1 MVKLI
6 KNSFI
11 LGKARVRVTGL
22 SLESLLNMAA
32 ENGIVL
38 ENVIRTEYACIE
50 ADVLRSD
57 LKKLYRLIPE
67 QSYKTALIG
76 RKGVS
81 FTVSANIR
89 RIALFLGMIL
99 AFSALIAA
107 SQRTWEIRVTGS
119 SRPEQIEQMLR
130 EYGLL
135 DWHSAVA
142 GRIGEAE
149 KMLTSG
155 QEDVLWSSISVKG
168 AVVDVYIKEDKSLKP
183 QEPLSGNI
191 VASKDCI
198 IKNLIVTQ
206 GTAQV
211 KNGQLVSKGQK
222 LIDGSVQF
230 GENIY
235 SVTPQGRALASVWYY
250 DSAEILL
257 EETVAQPTGRTK
269 TVRNLAI
276 FGMNVSLG
284 GQNEFEQFTAEK
296 RLVNCA
302 GLPIVIEETVYIETE
317 NIIVPVDKN
326 AAVAQAEKELLDG
339 LQLQLPEDAKIA
351 ETKTTVEEENGV
363 IRVFVYIETIED
375 VAVRE

>member
-1 MVKLI
+1 MVAD
-6 KNSFI
+6 I
-11 LGKARVRVTGL
+11 LT
-22 SLESLLNMAA
+22 
-32 ENGIVL
+32 
-38 ENVIRTEYACIE
+38 VI
-50 ADVLRSD
+50 
-57 LKKLYRLIPE
+57 
-67 QSYKTALIG
+67 QS
-76 RKGVS
+76 R
-81 FTVSANIR
+81 
-89 RIALFLGMIL
+89 M
-99 AFSALIAA
+99 
-107 SQRTWEIRVTGS
+107 
-119 SRPEQIEQMLR
+119 
-130 EYGLL
+130 
-135 DWHSAVA
+135 
-142 GRIGEAE
+142 
-149 KMLTSG
+149 
-155 QEDVLWSSISVKG
+155 
-168 AVVDVYIKEDKSLKP
+168 
-183 QEPLSGNI
+183 
-191 VASKDCI
+191 SKF
-198 IKNLIVTQ
+198 
-206 GTAQV
+206 
-211 KNGQLVSKGQK
+211 SKGQK

-250 DSAEILL
+250 DFAEILL